1 MNKAKLG
8 PEAFVH
14 MGAPAGCVLFR
25 PQAEEGTFAHQA
37 IPGLADFNVF

>member
-14 MGAPAGCVLFR
+14 MGASAGCVLFR
-25 PQAEEGTFAHQA
+25 PQAEEGSFAHQV
-37 IPGLADFNVF
+37 ISELADFNVF